1 MNVIWCFKVYFV
13 DFKKGKDKVFVSI
26 FFFYIS
32 IVVMLFKYVK
42 ICSFMKN
49 KMNLCL
55 LCEYYF
61 LILKYFIYFDKYI
74 EFIYK

>member
-1 MNVIWCFKVYFV
+1 
-13 DFKKGKDKVFVSI
+13 
-26 FFFYIS
+26 
-32 IVVMLFKYVK
+32 MLFKYVK